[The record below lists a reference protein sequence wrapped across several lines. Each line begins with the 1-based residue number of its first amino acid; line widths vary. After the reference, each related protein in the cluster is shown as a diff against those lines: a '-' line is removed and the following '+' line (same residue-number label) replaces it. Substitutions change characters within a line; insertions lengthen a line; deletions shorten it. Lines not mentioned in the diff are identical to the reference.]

1 MGYKVIFTAQ
11 ADRDLEKIVHFLAS
25 KNPSAARRLGH
36 ALLDMHLLWRSCRGA
51 GWPFQVAPNIDASCI
66 GRGS

>member
-1 MGYKVIFTAQ
+1 MGYKVILTAK
-11 ADRDLEKIVHFLAS
+11 ADRDLEKIVHFLAG

-51 GWPFQVAPNIDASCI
+51 VCSLQVEPNIVASCI
-66 GRGS
+66 SRGS